1 MNPRVYVEASVIRC
15 LTGRLSRDISILA
28 NQVVTQDWWR
38 DAGERFELIASVP
51 MVDKTRVGAPWAARD
66 RLSALGPLAIVHP
79 GEASEIL
86 GQQLI
91 DSRALPANAATAAG
105 HIAIAVVHGAEYLT
119 TWDFQHVA
127 NPANTSRIGQVCRD
141 GGFRTPVICTPGQ
154 LMAVRD
160 KEPEDDPMIA
170 EIREYRERQA
180 ARFGYDAA
188 AIVRHYRALHE
199 ASGRPSVQY
208 PPRRLD
214 EPPAPKQGSGAQPD
228 ETADS
233 GQG

>member
-15 LTGRLSRDISILA
+15 LTGRLSRDVSVLV

-38 DAGERFELIASVP
+38 DARERFELIASAP
-51 MVDKTRVGAPWAARD
+51 TVDKTKVGDPCAAHD
-66 RLSALGPLAIVHP
+66 RLSALGSLAIVHP

-105 HIAIAVVHGAEYLT
+105 HIAIAVVHRAEYLT
-119 TWDFQHVA
+119 TWDFQHIA
-127 NPANTSRIGQVCRD
+127 NPANTSTIGQVCRD

-154 LMAVRD
+154 LMALRD
-160 KEPEDDPMIA
+160 EEPEDDPMIA
-170 EIREYRERQA
+170 EIREYRDKQA

-188 AIVRHYRALHE
+188 AITRHYRALHE
-199 ASGRPSVQY
+199 ASG
-208 PPRRLD
+208 
-214 EPPAPKQGSGAQPD
+214 
-228 ETADS
+228 
-233 GQG
+233 

>member
-1 MNPRVYVEASVIRC
+1 MIRC

-38 DAGERFELIASVP
+38 DARERFELIASVP
-51 MVDKTRVGAPWAARD
+51 MVDKTRVGAPWAAHD
-66 RLSALGPLAIVHP
+66 RLSALGSIAIVHP
-79 GEASEIL
+79 SEASEIL
-86 GQQLI
+86 AQRLI
-91 DSRALPANAATAAG
+91 DSWALPANAATAAG

-119 TWDFQHVA
+119 TWDSQHIA

-141 GGFRTPVICTPGQ
+141 GGFQAPAICTPGQ

-160 KEPEDDPMIA
+160 KEPGDDPMIA
-170 EIREYRERQA
+170 EIREYREKQA

-214 EPPAPKQGSGAQPD
+214 GLPTTKQGNGAHPD
-228 ETADS
+228 ETPDS
-233 GQG
+233 G